1 LRLVSW
7 NCGSGFHHKVG
18 ALSAL
23 APDIAVIQECA
34 NLATL
39 VRKSP
44 EFAPRGALWVGDN
57 PNRGLGV
64 FSFGRY
70 RLAQADTG
78 ATAITYAL
86 PAHVIG
92 PSTFNLVALWSHY
105 GRTPIR
111 VGALGPTLLAL
122 RAYAGLLVEQPSIVA
137 GDLNN
142 HVRWDKP
149 GKASNHANAVIASAA
164 LGLVSAYHAF
174 HELAQGAERHPT
186 LYWRDRTRTGPTF
199 HIDYVF
205 VPKSATSQLRR
216 VSVGSRAKWIATGLS
231 DHAPLIVDF
240 LPEFAST
247 TKRMVNRLRK
257 ARGASPPP
265 NDGRENR
272 AIIRRERRRA
282 RCQARVCDLQQLL
295 SEFRDHERD
304 QHGCDAEQG

>member
-1 LRLVSW
+1 M
-7 NCGSGFHHKVG
+7 
-18 ALSAL
+18 SAL

-34 NLATL
+34 NPDTI

-44 EFAPRGALWVGDN
+44 EFAPSGTLWVGDN

-70 RLAQADTG
+70 RLAQADAS
-78 ATAITYAL
+78 ATPITYAL

-105 GRTPIR
+105 GRTPTR

-174 HELAQGAERHPT
+174 HELEQGAERHPT
-186 LYWRDRTRTGPTF
+186 LYWRDRSRTGPTF

-205 VPKSATSQLRR
+205 VPKSAMSLLRR
-216 VSVGSRAKWIATGLS
+216 ISVGSHAKWVATGLS
-231 DHAPLIVDF
+231 DHAPIIVDF

-247 TKRMVNRLRK
+247 TSRKVNKLSK
-257 ARGASPPP
+257 ARSAGPPRSS
-265 NDGRENR
+265 GREER
-272 AIIRRERRRA
+272 TILRR
-282 RCQARVCDLQQLL
+282 
-295 SEFRDHERD
+295 
-304 QHGCDAEQG
+304 

>member
-1 LRLVSW
+1 MAKTDSHAAKLVRAPQRSEPSTTRPKATKSLVA
-7 NCGSGFHHKVG
+7 NVGSGLYVRAREWRELDAKVRIIETEQYR
-18 ALSAL
+18 SY
-23 APDIAVIQECA
+23 DD
-34 NLATL
+34 TL

-44 EFAPRGALWVGDN
+44 EFAPSGALWIGDN
-57 PNRGLGV
+57 PSRGLGV
-64 FSFGRY
+64 FSFCRY
-70 RLAQADTG
+70 RLAKADTG

-105 GRTPIR
+105 GRKPIR

-174 HELAQGAERHPT
+174 HELEQGAERHPT

-216 VSVGSRAKWIATGLS
+216 VSVGSHAKWIATGLS
-231 DHAPLIVDF
+231 RALNRRFPALIRVDDR
-240 LPEFAST
+240 P
-247 TKRMVNRLRK
+247 K
-257 ARGASPPP
+257 G
-265 NDGRENR
+265 
-272 AIIRRERRRA
+272 
-282 RCQARVCDLQQLL
+282 
-295 SEFRDHERD
+295 
-304 QHGCDAEQG
+304 